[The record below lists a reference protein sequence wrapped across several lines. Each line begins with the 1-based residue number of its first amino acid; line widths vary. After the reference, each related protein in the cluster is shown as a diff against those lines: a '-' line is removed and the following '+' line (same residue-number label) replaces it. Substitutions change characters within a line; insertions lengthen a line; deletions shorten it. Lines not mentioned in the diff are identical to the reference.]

1 MLIRTSLKQT
11 LRTPVK
17 LIAYFLVTALAAASF
32 CVGLNQETSAQNNFA
47 AAEESFTTVAV
58 PTLYADSTPDG
69 YLYHALEPEEFQ
81 KLISKYTMKY
91 MPRKYFYSGYKAVA
105 SSEYDLSSIRSAIG
119 VESIDVCGRF
129 GAYVNGS
136 LFRGYNPLD
145 YPNMQDVIIFTY
157 NGESEI
163 DIVPGLGVESA
174 EIPITV
180 IFSANTNLYYGNS
193 ISLENNID
201 AEMAADAASRNAN
214 WKQGME
220 FTEEGSFR
228 LKPGKQYIAILEDVW
243 GAPESAAWSKPINAK
258 QAAISNDYYHAPHGY
273 YFQEYP
279 EDGKLRYFLP
289 IAEYGDGFFQTDAGA
304 YFEETLR
311 GYQTTANSLTA
322 ISTEDLAAMRPF
334 HSGGVHISQG
344 RSFRRRSTRAA

>member
-1 MLIRTSLKQT
+1 MLFHTSLKQT

-220 FTEEGSFR
+220 FTVSW
-228 LKPGKQYIAILEDVW
+228 A
-243 GAPESAAWSKPINAK
+243 
-258 QAAISNDYYHAPHGY
+258 
-273 YFQEYP
+273 
-279 EDGKLRYFLP
+279 
-289 IAEYGDGFFQTDAGA
+289 
-304 YFEETLR
+304 
-311 GYQTTANSLTA
+311 
-322 ISTEDLAAMRPF
+322 
-334 HSGGVHISQG
+334 
-344 RSFRRRSTRAA
+344 RRCV

>member
-136 LFRGYNPLD
+136 LFR
-145 YPNMQDVIIFTY
+145 
-157 NGESEI
+157 
-163 DIVPGLGVESA
+163 
-174 EIPITV
+174 
-180 IFSANTNLYYGNS
+180 
-193 ISLENNID
+193 
-201 AEMAADAASRNAN
+201 
-214 WKQGME
+214 
-220 FTEEGSFR
+220 
-228 LKPGKQYIAILEDVW
+228 
-243 GAPESAAWSKPINAK
+243 
-258 QAAISNDYYHAPHGY
+258 
-273 YFQEYP
+273 
-279 EDGKLRYFLP
+279 
-289 IAEYGDGFFQTDAGA
+289 
-304 YFEETLR
+304 
-311 GYQTTANSLTA
+311 
-322 ISTEDLAAMRPF
+322 
-334 HSGGVHISQG
+334 
-344 RSFRRRSTRAA
+344 